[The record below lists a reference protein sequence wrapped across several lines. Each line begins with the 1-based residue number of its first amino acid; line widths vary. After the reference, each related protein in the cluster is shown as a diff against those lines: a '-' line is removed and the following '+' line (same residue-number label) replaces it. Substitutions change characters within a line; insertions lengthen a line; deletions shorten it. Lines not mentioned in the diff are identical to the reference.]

1 MNNRDDRHGVRVF
14 LLFTLALSSVFYF
27 LIVKSGH
34 VGGGGGG
41 LCRGLD
47 VVPWPRGATTRLLG
61 SFPVRCGPTGRFLFP
76 DQSTYSRNLPSFDQS
91 GGALLFGVS
100 SAICRHPGSSTTPYS
115 GDRRPH
121 GWTRKSSVAGH
132 AQNNG
137 SGGCDDLWIG
147 LGFETLQVRMC

>member
-1 MNNRDDRHGVRVF
+1 MGNRSLWVQNSLTVREFDNGSAECHSSAIPANHRLGIAPASNGVF
-14 LLFTLALSSVFYF
+14 
-27 LIVKSGH
+27 
-34 VGGGGGG
+34 
-41 LCRGLD
+41 
-47 VVPWPRGATTRLLG
+47 ATTRLLG
-61 SFPVRCGPTGRFLFP
+61 SFPVRSGPTGRFLFP

-100 SAICRHPGSSTTPYS
+100 SAICRHPGSLTTPYS